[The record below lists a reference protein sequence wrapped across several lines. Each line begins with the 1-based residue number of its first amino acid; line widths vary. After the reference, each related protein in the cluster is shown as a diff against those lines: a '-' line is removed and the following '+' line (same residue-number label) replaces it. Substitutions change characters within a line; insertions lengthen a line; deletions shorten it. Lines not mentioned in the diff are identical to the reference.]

1 MTGWYILE
9 VMRKD
14 RGGRN
19 DWVALLVDV
28 DPDADDDYQPVQSHW
43 LDLGRHK
50 TRDDAYD
57 HAESMM
63 ATRH

>member
-1 MTGWYILE
+1 
-9 VMRKD
+9 
-14 RGGRN
+14 
-19 DWVALLVDV
+19 
-28 DPDADDDYQPVQSHW
+28 VQSHW

-57 HAESMM
+57 HAKSMM